1 MLNFAHKLHISE
13 LLPYSVNCIISKESP
28 CYVNNME
35 CTSSWYREHSQVPF
49 NTSIQF
55 KAPLLQNKFEDQV
68 VEIMKSSKCS
78 TSLSSYK
85 NSVKSLTQKIQ
96 AQGSAENWENDNFIL
111 YTSLGLRRSERN
123 TGKPAVDYKVE

>member
-1 MLNFAHKLHISE
+1 M
-13 LLPYSVNCIISKESP
+13 YIILD
-28 CYVNNME
+28 
-35 CTSSWYREHSQVPF
+35 REHSQVQF

-123 TGKPAVDYKVE
+123 TGKPAVDCII